1 MITTADALKHQISK
15 PVFLEYV
22 KQMGLRK
29 MAHGIYAS
37 DDAWPDIF
45 RQIQMQYASVI
56 FSHESSLYLHGISE
70 REPDP
75 IAITVKRGY
84 HSSSMKEYGLKIYTI
99 SPANI
104 GIGLTVKE
112 SPTGYPVRCYNIE
125 RTLCETE
132 RQGYSASY
140 ALWRDIPCD
149 KETKVIYGGAAM
161 IHTARQLKALVRNRS
176 NSDSKKA
183 QTLIRIYT
191 MERFLERLS
200 VSKYRDYFI
209 LKGGI
214 LVSSMVGVD
223 RRSTMDIDTTIRNLN
238 LSIEDA
244 RSIVEEISAI
254 PLEDGIRF
262 ELQDVSEIME
272 DAEYSGV
279 RLHLTAWLET
289 MRTPIKIDISTG
301 DVITPREIRYSYK
314 LMFEDRSIELYTY
327 NLDTILAEKME
338 TILSRGTVNTRLRDF
353 YDVYILSQQYADEIM
368 AENVYSALMAT
379 SKKRGSEKV
388 ILDGERILSE
398 IFNSQ
403 DMISLWENY
412 QNRFE
417 YAAEAGWHD
426 VMDAVIGLYRNLAG
440 ATAQI

>member
-1 MITTADALKHQISK
+1 
-15 PVFLEYV
+15 
-22 KQMGLRK
+22 
-29 MAHGIYAS
+29 
-37 DDAWPDIF
+37 
-45 RQIQMQYASVI
+45 
-56 FSHESSLYLHGISE
+56 
-70 REPDP
+70 
-75 IAITVKRGY
+75 
-84 HSSSMKEYGLKIYTI
+84 
-99 SPANI
+99 
-104 GIGLTVKE
+104 
-112 SPTGYPVRCYNIE
+112 
-125 RTLCETE
+125 
-132 RQGYSASY
+132 
-140 ALWRDIPCD
+140 
-149 KETKVIYGGAAM
+149 M

-426 VMDAVIGLYRNLAG
+426 GMDAVIGLYRNLAG